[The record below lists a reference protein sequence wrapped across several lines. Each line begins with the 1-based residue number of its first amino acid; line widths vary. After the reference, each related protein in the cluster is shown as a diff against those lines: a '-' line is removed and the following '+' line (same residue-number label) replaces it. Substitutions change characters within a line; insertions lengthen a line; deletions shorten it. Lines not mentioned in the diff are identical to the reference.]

1 MATLHTNDSSCD
13 KRKGSAVQRL
23 ADAIRRSLLAE
34 KRAMQEAIELRE
46 ERERTG
52 YRVELQWEEP
62 DLANASA
69 PQREAAWVLLRGR
82 PARYR
87 GPWMKRSVSGL
98 SLVDAEKQGRRMAR
112 DPAKRAVMIVECT
125 GGQSNC
131 YRRY

>member
-1 MATLHTNDSSCD
+1 MSKSN
-13 KRKGSAVQRL
+13 SAQRL
-23 ADAIRRSLLAE
+23 ADAIRRSQLAE
-34 KRAMQEAIELRE
+34 KRAIREAVELRE

-69 PQREAAWVLLRGR
+69 SQREAAWALLRGR
-82 PARYR
+82 PSRYR

-112 DPAKRAVMIVECT
+112 APAKRAVMIVEFT

>member
-1 MATLHTNDSSCD
+1 MN
-13 KRKGSAVQRL
+13 SASMTSRAANSAQRL
-23 ADAIRRSLLAE
+23 ADAIRRSQLAE
-34 KRAMQEAIELRE
+34 KRAIREAIELQE

-62 DLANASA
+62 DVTNASA

-112 DPAKRAVMIVECT
+112 DPAKRAVMIVEFT

>member
-1 MATLHTNDSSCD
+1 MTYQASLPQASRAAN
-13 KRKGSAVQRL
+13 SAQRL
-23 ADAIRRSLLAE
+23 ANAIRRSLLAE
-34 KRAMQEAIELRE
+34 KRAILEAIELRE
-46 ERERTG
+46 ERERIG

-62 DLANASA
+62 DVANASA
-69 PQREAAWVLLRGR
+69 SQREAAWALLRGR
-82 PARYR
+82 PSRYR

-112 DPAKRAVMIVECT
+112 DPAKRAVMIVEFT

>member
-98 SLVDAEKQGRRMAR
+98 SLVDAEKQGRR
-112 DPAKRAVMIVECT
+112 
-125 GGQSNC
+125 
-131 YRRY
+131 

>member
-1 MATLHTNDSSCD
+1 MSLQSRAAN
-13 KRKGSAVQRL
+13 SAQRL
-23 ADAIRRSLLAE
+23 ADAIRRSQLAE
-34 KRAMQEAIELRE
+34 TRAIREAIELRK

-112 DPAKRAVMIVECT
+112 DPAKRAVIIVEFT
-125 GGQSNC
+125 SGQSTC
-131 YRRY
+131 YRRF